1 MRQKAMNLLGFDIG
15 GTKCA
20 VILGRV
26 CNPSD
31 PTIPTASPEILDRQ
45 SFSTRDADSPDQAV
59 RNMIE
64 LSQDMVGR
72 LPGDEQPAGAGIS
85 CGSPL
90 DSRRGLILSPPNLP
104 GWDRVPVTDMISS
117 AMKIPVWLLNDA
129 DAGALAEWQF
139 GAGRGSSSMAFITFG
154 TGFGS
159 GLILNGRLYSGIDD
173 GAGEIGHIRISPNG
187 PVGYGK
193 SGSLEGFCSGGGIA
207 QLARTRVMEKTQM
220 GERSAFCEAA
230 GGPEYLTAKV
240 VGEAAAGGDL
250 LARQI
255 LAESGEYLG
264 RGLAILLDLLNLER
278 IIIGSIFVRSYDW
291 IWPAADVTLRQESLN
306 RNYLRCQ
313 VLRAELG
320 ESIGDLAA
328 ISIALEGLKGGLT
341 SAVSAELKG
350 ACP

>member
-1 MRQKAMNLLGFDIG
+1 MRKATILLGFDIG

-20 VILGRV
+20 VVLGRV
-26 CNPSD
+26 PD
-31 PTIPTASPEILDRQ
+31 QTDASLGSTKPEIMDRQ
-45 SFSTRDADSPDQAV
+45 SFATQDAASPEQAV
-59 RNMIE
+59 MKMIE
-64 LSQDMVGR
+64 LARTMMASY
-72 LPGDEQPAGAGIS
+72 PTDEQPVAAGIS

-104 GWDRVPVTDMISS
+104 GWDRIPVTAMIST
-117 AMKIPVWLLNDA
+117 ALKIPAWLLNDA

-139 GAGRGSSSMAFITFG
+139 GAGRGCSSMAFITFG

-159 GLILNGRLYSGIDD
+159 GLVLNGRLYSGIDD
-173 GAGEIGHIRISPNG
+173 GAGEIGHIRISDNG

-207 QLARTRVMEKTQM
+207 QLARTRILEKTQM
-220 GERSAFCEAA
+220 GERVAFCEAA
-230 GGPEYLTAKV
+230 GGPGNLTAKV
-240 VGEAAAGGDL
+240 VGEAADRGDI

-278 IIIGSIFVRSYDW
+278 IVIGSIFVRSYPW
-291 IWPAADVTLRQESLN
+291 IWPAADAVLRQESLE
-306 RNYLRCQ
+306 RTYRRCQ

-328 ISIALEGLKGGLT
+328 FSIALEGLKGGLT
-341 SAVSAELKG
+341 ATV
-350 ACP
+350 

>member
-1 MRQKAMNLLGFDIG
+1 MNHHGKTILGFDIG

-20 VILGRV
+20 VVLGRIN
-26 CNPSD
+26 CQTDRPD
-31 PTIPTASPEILDRQ
+31 AAGRPEIVARR
-45 SFSTRDADSPDQAV
+45 SFSTQEAGKPEQAIARMADLARDLTA
-59 RNMIE
+59 
-64 LSQDMVGR
+64 G
-72 LPGDEQPAGAGIS
+72 LPPEEMPAGAGIA

-104 GWDRVPVTDMISS
+104 GWDQVPVTEIISS
-117 AMKIPVWLLNDA
+117 ALHLPAWLLNDA

-139 GAGRGSSSMAFITFG
+139 GAGRGCRSLVFITFG
-154 TGFGS
+154 TGFGA

-193 SGSLEGFCSGGGIA
+193 SGSLEGFCSGGGLA
-207 QLARTRVMEKTQM
+207 QLARSRVLEKTQM
-220 GERSAFCEAA
+220 GEYVPFCDAA
-230 GGPEYLTAKV
+230 GGIDHLTAKV
-240 VGEAAAGGDL
+240 VGEAADAGDL

-255 LAESGEYLG
+255 LAESGSFLG
-264 RGLAILLDLLNLER
+264 RGLSILLDLLNPER

-291 IWPAADVTLRQESLN
+291 IWPSADAVLRQESLN
-306 RNYLRCQ
+306 RTYRRCQ

-328 ISIALEGLKGGLT
+328 LSIALEGLKGGLNHI
-341 SAVSAELKG
+341 
-350 ACP
+350 